1 MSVTRSIAMALAVSL
16 AGPAAF
22 AGEVQ
27 LYPYSS
33 KENFC
38 PSGLQPI
45 SLNGVICCGRPTADQ
60 SYQSVMAHPV
70 RQRVQTVRRS
80 KPARQTNT
88 CQEGEK
94 GCY

>member
-1 MSVTRSIAMALAVSL
+1 MSFTKSIAMAIAVSI

-27 LYPYSS
+27 IYPYGS

-45 SLNGVICCGRPTADQ
+45 SLNGVICCGKPTTQQ
-60 SYQSVMAHPV
+60 SYQSVMVHPV
-70 RQRVQTVRRS
+70 SQRVQKVRRTQ
-80 KPARQTNT
+80 PARQTST